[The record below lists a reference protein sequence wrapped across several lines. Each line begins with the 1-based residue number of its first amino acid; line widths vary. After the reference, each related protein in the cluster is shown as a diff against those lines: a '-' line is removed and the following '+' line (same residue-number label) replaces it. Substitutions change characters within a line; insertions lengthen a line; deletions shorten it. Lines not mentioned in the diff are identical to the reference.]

1 MVSNPE
7 RIYNSFWINFPAKA
21 KQMTSM
27 NFIRRQ
33 ENVTA
38 GQKKFV
44 GYVLGYIY
52 QDRSS

>member
-21 KQMTSM
+21 KQMTSKIL
-27 NFIRRQ
+27 FVGKKTSRQ
-33 ENVTA
+33 
-38 GQKKFV
+38 GIKFV